1 MDLMELDDCQRMHI
15 TLDAVGMRSQGTAV
29 GLLQLCKELLDAGVL
44 EKNAVVRIREAIVA
58 DISLN
63 CPRSVRRETYQ
74 DMVRQRLD
82 GILQP
87 LGSLPAHAT
96 TEPIASH

>member
-1 MDLMELDDCQRMHI
+1 MELDECQRMHI

-44 EKNAVVRIREAIVA
+44 GNDAVIRIREAIVA

-63 CPRSVRRETYQ
+63 CPRSVRREVYQ
-74 DMVRQRLD
+74 DMVRQRLN
-82 GILQP
+82 GIIAPVVGKAEDTGVP
-87 LGSLPAHAT
+87 LT
-96 TEPIASH
+96 SH

>member
-15 TLDAVGMRSQGTAV
+15 TLEAVGMRSQGTAV

-44 EKNAVVRIREAIVA
+44 EKDAVVRIREAIVA
-58 DISLN
+58 DIALN

-82 GILQP
+82 SILQP
-87 LGSLPAHAT
+87 VGAVPAHSAS
-96 TEPIASH
+96 EPRASH